1 MNLQNGY
8 KVIYEK
14 AADGKRTFYASKAG
28 VFADAEKI
36 LEATIGEYKLI
47 YEKNGQFYGSVS
59 GIPAEGDYCFE
70 DFDMAFKAA
79 EETPEDETPDTFEG
93 SDDNGETG
101 NDPVESPENDPE
113 NDPENGPT
121 YDLPVFEEEDEE

>member
-14 AADGKRTFYASKAG
+14 AADGKRTFYASKTG

-47 YEKNGQFYGSVS
+47 YEKNGQFYGSTT
-59 GIPAEGDYCFE
+59 GIPAEGDYCFVE
-70 DFDMAFKAA
+70 FDKVFKEAA
-79 EETPEDETPDTFEG
+79 EEPVAPAAEEPVIEEPVTEEPDVE
-93 SDDNGETG
+93 E
-101 NDPVESPENDPE
+101 PVVEEN
-113 NDPENGPT
+113 N
-121 YDLPVFEEEDEE
+121 

>member
-36 LEATIGEYKLI
+36 LEANIGEYKLI

-59 GIPAEGDYCFE
+59 GIPAEDDYCFE
-70 DFDMAFKAA
+70 DFDMVFKAA
-79 EETPEDETPDTFEG
+79 EEDEPIEPAVVVEEEPEADEPA
-93 SDDNGETG
+93 
-101 NDPVESPENDPE
+101 V
-113 NDPENGPT
+113 
-121 YDLPVFEEEDEE
+121 EDEESEVTDEPSSGEGDSMLEE

>member
-14 AADGKRTFYASKAG
+14 AVDGKRTFYASKTG

-47 YEKNGQFYGSVS
+47 YEKNGQFYGSKS
-59 GIPAEGDYCFE
+59 GIPTNDDYCFVE
-70 DFDMAFKAA
+70 FDKVFKAA
-79 EETPEDETPDTFEG
+79 TEEPAAPTVEEPAQAYTRRTRKAE
-93 SDDNGETG
+93 
-101 NDPVESPENDPE
+101 PVVEEPVVEENTE
-113 NDPENGPT
+113 I
-121 YDLPVFEEEDEE
+121 EE

>member
-14 AADGKRTFYASKAG
+14 AADGKRTFYASKTG

-47 YEKNGQFYGSVS
+47 YEKNGQFYGSAS
-59 GIPAEGDYCFE
+59 GIPTENDYCFVE
-70 DFDMAFKAA
+70 FDKVFKAV
-79 EETPEDETPDTFEG
+79 EETPNTAA
-93 SDDNGETG
+93 
-101 NDPVESPENDPE
+101 V
-113 NDPENGPT
+113 
-121 YDLPVFEEEDEE
+121 EDEEVPAVEPEQEVTTEEEPAKEVADETEE